1 MLQDN
6 TSSPAGDIWA
16 MGCILFQMITGDVPF
31 KAQHDYQ
38 TFQLILER
46 KMTFPDGMDPHARDL
61 IDKMLQVDPAKRIG
75 MDHIV
80 EGDI

>member
-1 MLQDN
+1 
-6 TSSPAGDIWA
+6 
-16 MGCILFQMITGDVPF
+16 MITGDVPF

-46 KMTFPDGMDPHARDL
+46 KMTFPEAMDPQARDL

-75 MDHIV
+75 MTHIM
-80 EGDI
+80 EGEILNGY